1 MRILRGLGSRSL
13 RCECF
18 VGVYETYDGDTIE
31 IIEERGRRCGDRSH
45 KAGKVTIVSQD
56 TKHSIAERASA

>member
-1 MRILRGLGSRSL
+1 
-13 RCECF
+13 